1 MRTPQTQRRLLLPLG
16 VLIARVGRRFFLS
29 RRQQLHA
36 QAVACA
42 RYGKRLF
49 GAICYA
55 KSDQFAETGSGLAH
69 VGKVEK

>member
-1 MRTPQTQRRLLLPLG
+1 MRTPQTQRRLLPLG

-42 RYGKRLF
+42 RYGNVFSEPFVMLK
-49 GAICYA
+49 AISLPRQA
-55 KSDQFAETGSGLAH
+55 QDSH
-69 VGKVEK
+69 M